1 MTLVSIGKMRKE
13 PIACFL
19 IQLFCEKACLEVHRQ
34 KTLERASKSSVLLAI
49 QDTSY
54 IDYSSHKS
62 KTDMDVVNRIGTTEK
77 TGIILHTTY
86 LVGDNCVPIGIL
98 SQEYCSRPELV
109 DRQGKS
115 KAWHN
120 LSLPIEQ
127 KESMRWI
134 RNMEDCS
141 NLSPRADSVIQI
153 CDREADI
160 IEFQLA
166 CQRKNQRVV
175 IRAKETRLLQI
186 GKTKRAVQRLDQFL
200 EEIPST
206 GEMVVNL
213 KNGKN
218 DEDRQARMAIKYSSI
233 SLRPKVHR
241 CKNSEYQVDEPI
253 KLMVIEAC
261 EIDCHQASKTAEF
274 GV

>member
-19 IQLFCEKACLEVHRQ
+19 IQLFCEKACLEVYRQ

-77 TGIILHTTY
+77 TGTILHTTY
-86 LVGDNCVPIGIL
+86 LVGDNGVPIAIL
-98 SQEYCSRPELV
+98 AQEYCSRPELV
-109 DRQGKS
+109 DRQGKT
-115 KAWHN
+115 KARHN

-160 IEFQLA
+160 IEF
-166 CQRKNQRVV
+166 
-175 IRAKETRLLQI
+175 
-186 GKTKRAVQRLDQFL
+186 
-200 EEIPST
+200 
-206 GEMVVNL
+206 
-213 KNGKN
+213 
-218 DEDRQARMAIKYSSI
+218 
-233 SLRPKVHR
+233 
-241 CKNSEYQVDEPI
+241 
-253 KLMVIEAC
+253 
-261 EIDCHQASKTAEF
+261 
-274 GV
+274 